1 MRWHMCDT
9 RFSSIVVKER
19 QKEERQN
26 KEYWYV
32 VKKDYWL
39 VIWMLFSTG
48 LFSSFPLETAALL
61 LVLLVT
67 NVFATS

>member
-1 MRWHMCDT
+1 MCDT

-32 VKKDYWL
+32 VEKDYCV
-39 VIWMLFSTG
+39 VIWMLFSAG
-48 LFSSFPLETAALL
+48 LFLSFPLKTAALL